1 MTVCIAA
8 TCEEGRSAVFAA
20 DRMFTASAPISL
32 EFEPDLSK
40 IEVLTPNC
48 VAMGAGASLFVSEI
62 AERTRLGVANGG
74 LPRTIQVVSLAK
86 DAYAALRNE
95 KIEEQILQA
104 SFGPEYATYK
114 ARGSTLSAYLQ
125 PQPNIFQQIVFQMS
139 QFNLGIEVLVVG
151 CDDNASHIYYLG
163 HPGTLVSFDKLG
175 YNAIGSG
182 GLHAMVALHL
192 GSQCPHSSLAAT
204 LYAVYDAK
212 IASEVAPGVG
222 QKTEIAVLSRDGI
235 WKCPDSL
242 VEKLKEIRKASIM
255 RVGPDLEATQKA
267 YAEERGV
274 G

>member
-1 MTVCIAA
+1 
-8 TCEEGRSAVFAA
+8 
-20 DRMFTASAPISL
+20 
-32 EFEPDLSK
+32 
-40 IEVLTPNC
+40 
-48 VAMGAGASLFVSEI
+48 
-62 AERTRLGVANGG
+62 
-74 LPRTIQVVSLAK
+74 
-86 DAYAALRNE
+86 
-95 KIEEQILQA
+95 
-104 SFGPEYATYK
+104 
-114 ARGSTLSAYLQ
+114 
-125 PQPNIFQQIVFQMS
+125 
-139 QFNLGIEVLVVG
+139 
-151 CDDNASHIYYLG
+151 
-163 HPGTLVSFDKLG
+163 
-175 YNAIGSG
+175 
-182 GLHAMVALHL
+182 MVALHL